1 MVFEI
6 EFCMWIV
13 QKTTVLHTAEWL
25 AKEKESSCRRV
36 DREKTTLIRS
46 SWCAVA
52 NTSSSRLATIFM
64 VYTVVINYTFELI
77 INWHRF
83 LFWKISNSNILY
95 NKRIRGVF
103 LRFKYI
109 FKIFLFFPLQIFF
122 IFRLF

>member
-1 MVFEI
+1 
-6 EFCMWIV
+6 
-13 QKTTVLHTAEWL
+13 
-25 AKEKESSCRRV
+25 
-36 DREKTTLIRS
+36 LIRS